1 MLKHDYTAWA
11 SYAVVV
17 DYNKGKIESKKSF
30 ISELSV
36 IYVYKTLTVIWKHEY
51 EAKDVQSIV
60 IQIQSLSNRRIV

>member
-1 MLKHDYTAWA
+1 MIIQLELLMLSSWTT
-11 SYAVVV
+11 
-17 DYNKGKIESKKSF
+17 NKGKIESKKSF

-36 IYVYKTLTVIWKHEY
+36 VYVYKTLTVIWKHEY